1 MPLVT
6 QSAVGSD
13 TVVPGVANKLVDAT
27 GANGATVITDSLF
40 TNQLPNLSF
49 YIRQKSGN
57 NPCTVVPEF
66 AVRRS
71 TNVAGGATTPSLDFL
86 PLSNSIVLPALNVPL
101 ILSFTFP
108 CTAIRLQV
116 TGVAGQDAT
125 FDIIL
130 GAYGP

>member
-13 TVVPGVANKLVDAT
+13 TVVPGVANKVIAGT
-27 GANGATVITDSLF
+27 SVIGSTVTTDSLF
-40 TNQLPNLSF
+40 TNQLPNLTF
-49 YIRQKSGN
+49 YVRQKTGA

-66 AVRRS
+66 AVRRA
-71 TNVAGGATTPSLDFL
+71 TGGAGEPVLDFL

-101 ILSFTFP
+101 ILTFTFP
-108 CTAIRLQV
+108 CTAIRLV
-116 TGVAGQDAT
+116 ITGVAGQTAT
-125 FDIIL
+125 FELIL

>member
-13 TVVPGVANKLVDAT
+13 TVVPGVANKVIKGTSVA
-27 GANGATVITDSLF
+27 GASVTTDFLF

-49 YIRQKSGN
+49 YIRQKTGA

-66 AVRRS
+66 AVRRGD
-71 TNVAGGATTPSLDFL
+71 GGAGVPELEFL
-86 PLSNSIVLPALNVPL
+86 PLSNSVVLPALNVPL
-101 ILSFTFP
+101 ILSYTFP
-108 CTAIRLQV
+108 CTAIRLV
-116 TGVAGQDAT
+116 ITGVAGQTAT
-125 FDIIL
+125 FDLIL

>member
-49 YIRQKSGN
+49 YIRQKTGN

-66 AVRRS
+66 AVRRA
-71 TNVAGGATTPSLDFL
+71 TGGAGAPILDFL